1 MTTVSKSQ
9 FARLS
14 NVGKS
19 RVTSWLTEGKIDGAA
34 IVGEG
39 RFARIDVDLARVQLK
54 ARLSTNESHGLNG
67 LWTDLGDDAPE
78 VSLAD
83 RLKALKVR
91 EAEYKVDRLEAEE
104 RLEDGTLMRTTG
116 AQKGYH
122 QVGSD
127 LMTFF
132 EGTIRVF
139 ADAMARDHGVP
150 QKDAMITLRRE
161 YMAARADAA
170 ALHKKIAAGLDP
182 LDYEDF

>member
-39 RFARIDVDLARVQLK
+39 RFARIDVELARAMLK
-54 ARLSTNESHGLNG
+54 ERLAPAESHGLNG

-83 RLKALKVR
+83 RLKALRVR
-91 EAEYKVDRLEAEE
+91 EAEYKDDRLEAEE
-104 RLEDGTLMRTTG
+104 RLADGTLGRTDDFKK
-116 AQKGYH
+116 ALNRALADQ
-122 QVGSD
+122 
-127 LMTFF
+127 MAFF
-132 EGTIRVF
+132 EAAVRDIAAGIA
-139 ADAMARDHGVP
+139 ADLNVSA
-150 QKDAMITLRRE
+150 KDAMISARKS
-161 YMAARADAA
+161 YMASRASASA
-170 ALHKKIAAGLDP
+170 QHAEKAAGLDP
-182 LDYEDF
+182 LDNEDY